1 MPARRALVL
10 ASLLLLAVGAMAG
23 CGGAAPVRVQITI
36 HYSHFDPAA
45 LSVPHGVPITFVLVN
60 TDPIDHEWI
69 VGDDALHQRH
79 RTGTEPYHNARPTE
93 VTIPALSTKTTTV
106 TFATPG
112 TLKYICHLPGHEAF
126 GMVGTLTV
134 T

>member
-93 VTIPALSTKTTTV
+93 VTIPALSTKATTV

>member
-1 MPARRALVL
+1 MPARRAL
-10 ASLLLLAVGAMAG
+10 AATTLLLLVAVVAG
-23 CGGAAPVRVQITI
+23 CGAAAPLRVEITI
-36 HYSHFDPAA
+36 HYSHFDPSA
-45 LSVPHGVPITFVLVN
+45 LTVPHGVPITFVLVN

-69 VGDDALHQRH
+69 VGDEALHQRH
-79 RTGTEPYHNARPTE
+79 RTGTEPFHNARPTE
-93 VTIPALSTKTTTV
+93 VTILALTTRTTTV
-106 TFATPG
+106 TFETPG